1 MKKFPFSPAQ
11 RIILG
16 ATFVLMA
23 ATLYYET
30 KYFSPSLVPHNIIF
44 GNGSTVT
51 PEVKDYGELPAFSLV
66 DSHGK
71 TFSKQNMKGKIWIAN
86 FIFASCSGP
95 CPVLTEKMRKFH
107 KDLPDTTRFI
117 SFSVDPERD
126 TPGKLLQYAQM
137 HDAESP
143 RWAFVTGKKSTIYNL
158 IRSGFTLAV
167 QDDAK
172 SLGATDDIIHTTRF
186 VLIDKN
192 ARVRGFYNAALN
204 EDLQSMVSDFKRITK
219 LAAKPEKR
227 KEKAKTS

>member
-1 MKKFPFSPAQ
+1 MKKFPLSPAQ
-11 RIILG
+11 CVILG
-16 ATFVLMA
+16 IVFILIA

-30 KYFSPSLVPHNIIF
+30 KYFSPSLVPHNTIF
-44 GNGSTVT
+44 GNGNTVT
-51 PEVKDYGELPAFSLV
+51 PEVKDYGELPSFSLL

-71 TFSKQNMKGKIWIAN
+71 TFSKKNLKGKIWIAN

-107 KDLPDTTRFI
+107 KELPDTTHFI

-126 TPGKLLQYAQM
+126 TPEKLLQYAKM
-137 HDAESP
+137 HEAESP
-143 RWAFVTGKKSTIYNL
+143 RWAFITGKKSTIYTL

-167 QDDAK
+167 QDEAK
-172 SLGATDDIIHTTRF
+172 SLGAEDDIIHTTRF

-192 ARVRGFYNAALN
+192 ARVRGFYNAALD
-204 EDLQSMVSDFKRITK
+204 EDLKTMLSDLEKITK